1 MSSSESVNAII
12 MMESVALNESHV
24 IENFDFVL
32 VEPENIDDNMNV
44 DEDSYDYCDDAISM
58 FSVENPS
65 SLSIYSD
72 LPSVDPTVFE
82 VDNNNKELKRERR
95 PRLISFGN
103 DEDEARIRSERFQ
116 SSVGTLDERM
126 AQEGTYEESTVSSM
140 AESNEEE
147 ITVEPGGNEPIVENQ
162 VPNKPMDMDQVPD
175 KIMDMV
181 GSRLSNKKRR
191 KKMKLMK
198 KAAAAA
204 AAAAAIS
211 GSIVPSPPRE
221 KRVKTP
227 KASRPKKKTS
237 NLAVACASETLE
249 AYRAELEAKKKG
261 ISTFVAPV

>member
-1 MSSSESVNAII
+1 MSSSESINAII

-32 VEPENIDDNMNV
+32 VEPENIDDNMGV

-58 FSVENPS
+58 LSVENPS
-65 SLSIYSD
+65 SLSVCSD
-72 LPSVDPTVFE
+72 LPSVDPAFFE
-82 VDNNNKELKRERR
+82 VDTNKELKTKRR

-116 SSVGTLDERM
+116 ASIENLDEQM
-126 AQEGTYEESTVSSM
+126 AQEGTSEESTVSSM
-140 AESNEEE
+140 AESNDEK
-147 ITVEPGGNEPIVENQ
+147 TAVEPQNNEPIVEDQ
-162 VPNKPMDMDQVPD
+162 VPDKPMDTDQVPD

-181 GSRLSNKKRR
+181 GSRISNKKRR
-191 KKMKLMK
+191 KKMKLIK

-211 GSIVPSPPRE
+211 TSIVPSPPRE
-221 KRVKTP
+221 RRVKTP
-227 KASRPKKKTS
+227 KATRPKKKTS
-237 NLAVACASETLE
+237 NIAVACASETLE

-261 ISTFVAPV
+261 MSKFVSPV